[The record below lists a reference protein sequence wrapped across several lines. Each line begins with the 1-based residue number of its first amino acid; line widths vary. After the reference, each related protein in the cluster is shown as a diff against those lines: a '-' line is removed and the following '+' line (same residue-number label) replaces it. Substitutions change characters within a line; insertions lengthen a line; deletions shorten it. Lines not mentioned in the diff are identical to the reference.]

1 MTDDEMAEATERQL
15 GTALSLRVQH
25 LRRAQNLSLDGL
37 AALSGLSKG
46 TVVAIEQGR
55 ANPSIG
61 VLCRLAIAFSLS
73 VTDLLGASSEEL
85 SGGPIERTNPATL
98 WKTPHGSEA
107 KLEASTSGRTM
118 FEIWSWTIVPGD
130 IHRSDPHSRRTRELL
145 SVARGSLKITVGSET
160 MTLQAGEAAR
170 LVTDQPHSYA
180 AADDQPVSFS
190 MAVLERG
197 EETDMIHP
205 S

>member
-61 VLCRLAIAFSLS
+61 VLCHLAIAFSLS

-85 SGGPIERTNPATL
+85 TGGPIERANPATL
-98 WKTPHGSEA
+98 WKTLRDLVLDDCARRHSSFGPSQ
-107 KLEASTSGRTM
+107 
-118 FEIWSWTIVPGD
+118 PG
-130 IHRSDPHSRRTRELL
+130 
-145 SVARGSLKITVGSET
+145 
-160 MTLQAGEAAR
+160 
-170 LVTDQPHSYA
+170 
-180 AADDQPVSFS
+180 
-190 MAVLERG
+190 
-197 EETDMIHP
+197 HP
-205 S
+205 